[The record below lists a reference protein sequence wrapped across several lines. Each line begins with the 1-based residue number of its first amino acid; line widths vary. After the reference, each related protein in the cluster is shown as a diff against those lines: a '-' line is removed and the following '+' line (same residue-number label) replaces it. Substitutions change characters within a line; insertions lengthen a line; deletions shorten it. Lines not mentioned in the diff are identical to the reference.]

1 MRDGQRE
8 QYREPIEPRYVEH
21 VIWMALKRAGCFEE
35 AGREAVKCI
44 LADLEKSGWAVVS
57 VSPYPGW
64 GPSGSASRLAVQ
76 DRPRRDGCDD

>member
-1 MRDGQRE
+1 MRRNE
-8 QYREPIEPRYVEH
+8 PELYREPIERRYVEH
-21 VIWMALKRAGCFEE
+21 NIWMALKRAGCSEE
-35 AGREAVKCI
+35 MGREAVK
-44 LADLEKSGWAVVS
+44 LLLSDFERSGWAVVS